1 MPENLVNTETG
12 EVVTGDE
19 YVEMLLHNY
28 EEADELCKKAYKGR
42 EGAKQMLYQYMD
54 QQSPPMNGI
63 PSETYTVRRK
73 LTYDYQKNKAGFL
86 PLLKILNESDLARVY
101 LAPTPADGQWH
112 AARLKSLAE
121 LYPEVGPLL
130 EQVRVPQVTL
140 EFARRK
146 NGR

>member
-1 MPENLVNTETG
+1 MAESLVNTQTG

-19 YVEMLLHNY
+19 YVEMMLRNY
-28 EEADELCKKAYKGR
+28 EEADERCKEAYEER
-42 EGAKQMLYQYMD
+42 DRIKQVLYQYMD
-54 QQSPPMNGI
+54 EQSPPMNGI

-86 PLLKILNESDLARVY
+86 PLLKILNESDLTRVY

-112 AARLKSLAE
+112 ATRLKALAE
-121 LYPEVGPLL
+121 LYPQVGPLL
-130 EQVRVPQVTL
+130 EQVREAKVTL

-146 NGR
+146 NGK